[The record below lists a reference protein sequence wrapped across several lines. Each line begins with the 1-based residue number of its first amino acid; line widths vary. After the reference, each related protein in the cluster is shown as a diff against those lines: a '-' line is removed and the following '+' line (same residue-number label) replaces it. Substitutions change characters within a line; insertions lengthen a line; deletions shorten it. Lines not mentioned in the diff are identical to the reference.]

1 MPTLLGLIGVLVVC
15 AGLDL
20 LWQLRR
26 EFRFWDLNIFRAM
39 LGFGIPERDLPIEEI
54 PRRRQTALQLLL
66 GMGFAVVIGPALI
79 AIGVTLTFY
88 IHP

>member
-1 MPTLLGLIGVLVVC
+1 MPKLLVVIGILIVC

-39 LGFGIPERDLPIEEI
+39 LGFGIPERALPTEEVA
-54 PRRRQTALQLLL
+54 RRRQNALQLLL
-66 GMGFAVVIGPALI
+66 GMALALVLGPALI
-79 AIGVTLTFY
+79 AIGATVISHVHL
-88 IHP
+88 